1 MRLDVIELKE
11 FYSGTELGKITKKLI
26 NKVLDEKI
34 NTDIGSLT
42 IGFGF
47 ACPFLENKIKDSGNK
62 NFLLLMPSEQGV
74 VSWPKKSKSI
84 TALVDEVSWPV
95 NTAAADVIL
104 ISHGLEVSDN
114 QDLLLQEVLRVLKD
128 SGKLVILVP
137 NRTGFWARSDS
148 TPFGYGKPYSISQL
162 IALLRKNQFQIDC
175 ITPSL
180 YGFPAKKGYGLKSLL
195 LWEKVGKKLNSFFL
209 GGLLVVEARKDVY
222 AVKNVKSSKA
232 GRYFMPVDVPVSYM
246 SRSSNKKI

>member
-11 FYSGTELGKITKKLI
+11 FYGSTELGTTTKHLI
-26 NKVLDEKI
+26 NKVLEKKI
-34 NTDIGSLT
+34 NTDNGSLT
-42 IGFGF
+42 VGFGF
-47 ACPFLENKIKDSGNK
+47 ACPFLENKIKDSENK

-74 VSWPKKSKSI
+74 VPWPEKSKSV

-95 NTAAADVIL
+95 NTSAADLIL

-137 NRTGFWARSDS
+137 NRTGFWTRSDS

-162 IALLRKNQFQIDC
+162 TALLRKNQFQIDN

-180 YGFPAKKGYGLKSLL
+180 YGFPAKKGYWLKSLL
-195 LWEKVGKKLNSFFL
+195 LWEKLGKKLNSFFL
-209 GGLLVVEARKDVY
+209 GGLLVVEAKKDIY
-222 AVKNVKSSKA
+222 AVKNEKSSKA
-232 GRYFMPVDVPVSYM
+232 RRYFSSVKVPVSTM
-246 SRSSNKKI
+246 TRS

>member
-1 MRLDVIELKE
+1 MRLDVVELKE
-11 FYSGTELGKITKKLI
+11 FYGGTELGRTTKELI
-26 NKVLDEKI
+26 NRILDTKI
-34 NTDIGSLT
+34 NTKMGSLT

-47 ACPFLENKIKDSGNK
+47 ACPFLEKKIKDSEHK

-74 VSWPKKSKSI
+74 VPWPDKSKNVA
-84 TALVDEVSWPV
+84 ALVDEVSWPV
-95 NTAAADVIL
+95 NTSAADLIL

-162 IALLRKNQFQIDC
+162 TALLRKNQFQIDS

-180 YGFPAKKGYGLKSLL
+180 YGFPAKKGYWLKSLL
-195 LWEKVGKKLNSFFL
+195 LWEKLGKKLNSFFL
-209 GGLLVVEARKDVY
+209 GGLLVVEARKDIY

-232 GRYFMPVDVPVSYM
+232 GRYFRPVEVPVSTMY
-246 SRSSNKKI
+246 RS

>member
-1 MRLDVIELKE
+1 MEDLRQNVDTLLVINND
-11 FYSGTELGKITKKLI
+11 KLI
-26 NKVLDEKI
+26 EVYGDLTLREAFAKANEVL
-34 NTDIGSLT
+34 
-42 IGFGF
+42 
-47 ACPFLENKIKDSGNK
+47 
-62 NFLLLMPSEQGV
+62 
-74 VSWPKKSKSI
+74 
-84 TALVDEVSWPV
+84 
-95 NTAAADVIL
+95 NTATKGIAEVISQTL
-104 ISHGLEVSDN
+104 MVNI
-114 QDLLLQEVLRVLKD
+114 DLNDAKRVLKD

-162 IALLRKNQFQIDC
+162 VELLRKNQFQIDS

-246 SRSSNKKI
+246 SSSSNKKI

>member
-11 FYSGTELGKITKKLI
+11 FYGSSELGRTTKELI
-26 NKVLDEKI
+26 NKVLDTKI
-34 NTDIGSLT
+34 NTEIGSLT

-47 ACPFLENKIKDSGNK
+47 ACPFLENKIKDNENK
-62 NFLLLMPSEQGV
+62 SFLLLMPSEQGV
-74 VSWPKKSKSI
+74 VSWPEKSNSV
-84 TALVDEVSWPV
+84 TALVDEVSWPI
-95 NTAAADVIL
+95 NTSAADLIL
-104 ISHGLEVSDN
+104 VSHGLEVSDN

-162 IALLRKNQFQIDC
+162 TALLRKNQFQIDR
-175 ITPSL
+175 ITPCL
-180 YGFPAKKGYGLKSLL
+180 YGFPGKKGYWLKSLL
-195 LWEKVGKKLNSFFL
+195 LWDKVGKKMNSFFL
-209 GGLLVVEARKDVY
+209 GGLLVVEASKDVY

-232 GRYFMPVDVPVSYM
+232 GRYFSPMEVPVSTM
-246 SRSSNKKI
+246 SKSES

>member
-11 FYSGTELGKITKKLI
+11 FYYGTELGQTTKELI
-26 NKVLDEKI
+26 NKILDKKI
-34 NTDIGSLT
+34 NTETDSLT
-42 IGFGF
+42 VGFGF
-47 ACPFLENKIKDSGNK
+47 ACPFLESKIKDNDDK
-62 NFLLLMPSEQGV
+62 NFLLLMPNEQGV
-74 VSWPKKSKSI
+74 VSWPNKSKSV

-95 NTAAADVIL
+95 NTSAADLIL

-162 IALLRKNQFQIDC
+162 TALLRKNQFQIES

-180 YGFPAKKGYGLKSLL
+180 YGFPAKKGYWLKSLL

-209 GGLLVVEARKDVY
+209 GGLLVVEARKDLY

-232 GRYFMPVDVPVSYM
+232 GRYFSPIKVNVSTI
-246 SRSSNKKI
+246 SRSRG

>member
-11 FYSGTELGKITKKLI
+11 FYYGTELGQTTKELI
-26 NKVLDEKI
+26 NKILDKKI
-34 NTDIGSLT
+34 NTETDSLT
-42 IGFGF
+42 VGFGF
-47 ACPFLENKIKDSGNK
+47 ACPFLESKIKDNDDK
-62 NFLLLMPSEQGV
+62 NFLLLMPNEQGV
-74 VSWPKKSKSI
+74 VSWPNKSKSV

-95 NTAAADVIL
+95 NTSAADLIL

-162 IALLRKNQFQIDC
+162 TALLRKNQFQIES

-180 YGFPAKKGYGLKSLL
+180 YGFPAKKGYWLKSLL

-232 GRYFMPVDVPVSYM
+232 GRYFSPIKVGVSTI
-246 SRSSNKKI
+246 SRSRG

>member
-1 MRLDVIELKE
+1 M
-11 FYSGTELGKITKKLI
+11 S
-26 NKVLDEKI
+26 
-34 NTDIGSLT
+34 
-42 IGFGF
+42 
-47 ACPFLENKIKDSGNK
+47 
-62 NFLLLMPSEQGV
+62 
-74 VSWPKKSKSI
+74 
-84 TALVDEVSWPV
+84 ALVDEVSWPI
-95 NTAAADVIL
+95 NTSSADIIL

-162 IALLRKNQFQIDC
+162 TDLLRKNQFQVDS

-180 YGFPAKKGYGLKSLL
+180 YGFPAKRGYWLKSLL
-195 LWEKVGKKLNSFFL
+195 LWQKLGTKLNSFFL
-209 GGLLVVEARKDVY
+209 GGLLIVEARKDVY

-232 GRYFMPVDVPVSYM
+232 RRYFSSVKVPISTR
-246 SRSSNKKI
+246 SRS

>member
-1 MRLDVIELKE
+1 MRLDVIQLKD
-11 FYSGTELGKITKKLI
+11 FYRGTELGRTTKQLI
-26 NKVLDEKI
+26 NKVLETKVDTKS
-34 NTDIGSLT
+34 GSLT

-47 ACPFLENKIKDSGNK
+47 ACPFLENKIKDSENK
-62 NFLLLMPSEQGV
+62 NSLLLMPSEQGV
-74 VSWPKKSKSI
+74 IPWPEKSKSV

-95 NTAAADVIL
+95 NTSAADLIL

-148 TPFGYGKPYSISQL
+148 TPFGYGKPYSVSQL
-162 IALLRKNQFQIDC
+162 TALLQKNQFQIDS

-180 YGFPAKKGYGLKSLL
+180 YGFPAKKGYWLKSLL

-222 AVKNVKSSKA
+222 AVNNVKSSKA
-232 GRYFMPVDVPVSYM
+232 GRYFSPLEAGVSTM
-246 SRSSNKKI
+246 SRY

>member
-1 MRLDVIELKE
+1 MRLDVIELRE
-11 FYSGTELGKITKKLI
+11 FYYGTELGQTTKELI
-26 NKVLDEKI
+26 NKILDKKI
-34 NTDIGSLT
+34 NTETDSLT
-42 IGFGF
+42 VGFGF
-47 ACPFLENKIKDSGNK
+47 ACPFLENKIKDTGNK

-74 VSWPKKSKSI
+74 IPWPEKSKSV
-84 TALVDEVSWPV
+84 TALVDEVSWPI
-95 NTAAADVIL
+95 TTSAADLIL

-128 SGKLVILVP
+128 SGKLVIIVP

-162 IALLRKNQFQIDC
+162 TALLQKNQFQIDR

-180 YGFPAKKGYGLKSLL
+180 YGFPAKKGYWLKSLL

-209 GGLLVVEARKDVY
+209 GGLLVVEAKKNVF
-222 AVKNVKSSKA
+222 AVKNVKSSKS
-232 GRYFMPVDVPVSYM
+232 GRYFTAVEVPVSTM
-246 SRSSNKKI
+246 SRA

>member
-11 FYSGTELGKITKKLI
+11 FYDGTELGQTTKELI
-26 NKVLDEKI
+26 NKILDKKI
-34 NTDIGSLT
+34 NTETDSLT
-42 IGFGF
+42 VGFGF
-47 ACPFLENKIKDSGNK
+47 ACPFLESKIKDNDDK
-62 NFLLLMPSEQGV
+62 NFLLLMPNEQGV
-74 VSWPKKSKSI
+74 VSWPNKSKSV

-95 NTAAADVIL
+95 NTSAADLIL

-162 IALLRKNQFQIDC
+162 TALLRKNQFQIES

-180 YGFPAKKGYGLKSLL
+180 YGFPAKKGYWLKSLL

-232 GRYFMPVDVPVSYM
+232 GRYFSPIKVNVSTI
-246 SRSSNKKI
+246 SRSRG

>member
-1 MRLDVIELKE
+1 M
-11 FYSGTELGKITKKLI
+11 
-26 NKVLDEKI
+26 DEKI
-34 NTDIGSLT
+34 TTDVGSLT

-47 ACPFLENKIKDSGNK
+47 ACPFLENKIKESENK

-180 YGFPAKKGYGLKSLL
+180 YGFPAEKGYGLKSLL

>member
-1 MRLDVIELKE
+1 MRMDVIELNE
-11 FYSGTELGKITKKLI
+11 FYSETELGQTTKELI
-26 NKVLDEKI
+26 NKVLDKKI
-34 NTDIGSLT
+34 NTKVGSLT

-47 ACPFLENKIKDSGNK
+47 ACPFLENKMKDSNNK
-62 NFLLLMPSEQGV
+62 NFLLLMPGEQGV
-74 VSWPKKSKSI
+74 ISWPEKSQSV
-84 TALVDEVSWPV
+84 TALVDEVSWPI
-95 NTAAADVIL
+95 NTSSADLIL

-162 IALLRKNQFQIDC
+162 TALLRKNQFQIDC

-180 YGFPAKKGYGLKSLL
+180 YGFPAKKGYWLKSLL

-209 GGLLVVEARKDVY
+209 GGLIIVEARKDIF
-222 AVKNVKSSKA
+222 AVKNVRSSKA
-232 GRYFMPVDVPVSYM
+232 QGYFSSVKVPVSTM
-246 SRSSNKKI
+246 SRS